1 MVAVIQKE
9 QMAMEFL
16 LFLNFLCL
24 TELNRAGTS
33 LYTQIYDRSLDLQS
47 SSSIPLNLSFIHS
60 QLTTNPKPTRSK
72 APHHLQS
79 SPFQQQRPTPT
90 NHNSENSV
98 EITTLSLEACSHQPT
113 LFAKRD
119 NDHVHR

>member
-9 QMAMEFL
+9 QMAMDFL

-47 SSSIPLNLSFIHS
+47 SSSVPLNLSFIHS
-60 QLTTNPKPTRSK
+60 QLTTNPQAYTLQS
-72 APHHLQS
+72 PHHLQS

-98 EITTLSLEACSHQPT
+98 EITALSLEACSHQPT
-113 LFAKRD
+113 LFTKRD